1 MTDKKHNQQQDFATR
16 CIHGGQ
22 EPDPLTGAVSVPI
35 YATSTYAQSAPGE
48 HKGFVY
54 ARGHNPTRFAFERCI
69 ADLEEGS
76 NGFAFGS
83 GLAASCAVLDL
94 LPSGAHIVCCD
105 DVYGGTYR
113 LFERVKKDSAKI
125 DVTYVDMTQ
134 PGAIEKSIRPETKM
148 IWVETP
154 TNPLLKIID
163 LAIVA
168 DIARKK
174 KIITVCDNTFA
185 TPRLQ
190 KPLNLGFDIALHSIT
205 KYIGGHSDLIGGA
218 IVVNDNGLADKL
230 KFIQNATGGI
240 LGPFD
245 SFLALR
251 GIKTLDV
258 RMERS
263 CASALK
269 IAEFLAGHGKISKV
283 YYPGLTSH
291 PQHAIAK
298 KQMSAFGGMISARIK
313 GDLNASKKMLSACR
327 VFTLAESLGGVESL
341 IEHPAIMTH
350 ASIPKAEREKLG
362 IDDGFIRLSVGI
374 ESVDD
379 LIADLDQ
386 ALENI

>member
-1 MTDKKHNQQQDFATR
+1 MTKKKKSKKQDFSTR

-22 EPDPLTGAVSVPI
+22 SVDAETGAVSVPI

-69 ADLEEGS
+69 ANLEDGS
-76 NGFAFGS
+76 NGFAFAS

-94 LPSGAHIVCCD
+94 IPHGAHIVCCD

-113 LFERVKKDSAKI
+113 LFERVKKDSAKL
-125 DVTYVDMTQ
+125 DVTYIDMTI
-134 PGAIEKSIRPETKM
+134 PGALEKAIRPNTEM

-163 LAIVA
+163 LASVA
-168 DIARKK
+168 AVAKKK
-174 KIITVCDNTFA
+174 KILSVCDNTFA

-190 KPLNLGFDIALHSIT
+190 KPLNFGFDIALHSIT
-205 KYIGGHSDLIGGA
+205 KYIGGHSDIIGGA
-218 IVVNDNGLADKL
+218 VVVNDSALADKI

-240 LGPFD
+240 LSPFD

-258 RMERS
+258 RMERA
-263 CASALK
+263 CASAVK
-269 IAEFLAGHGKISKV
+269 IAEFLHGHKKIAKV
-283 YYPGLTSH
+283 HYPGLTTH
-291 PQHAIAK
+291 PQYKIAA
-298 KQMSAFGGMISARIK
+298 KQMNAFGAMISASVK
-313 GDLNASKKMLSACR
+313 GDLKASKKMLSACKI
-327 VFTLAESLGGVESL
+327 FTLAESLGGVESL

-374 ESVDD
+374 ESADD
-379 LIADLDQ
+379 LIDDLEQ
-386 ALENI
+386 ALNKI